1 MIHRHLEIEP
11 DVAVEDLPAA
21 AIVDLLQAGDLD
33 DWRPIVDAIA
43 RNPYGEFSA
52 RVLRLV
58 DAYPMYGTSSLFRA
72 WVDRRRARAEGSESS
87 TAPTSLTAFRR
98 KLGLTQVGYSGM
110 ERGRTLIGVD
120 VLLDVCR
127 ILGRPVTYFLG
138 GVALEIDDVSQE
150 TREVMGLM
158 ENLLQRERG
167 AILGY
172 ARFVA
177 QESSKEFDQ

>member
-1 MIHRHLEIEP
+1 MADIRRVVGARLREARIE
-11 DVAVEDLPAA
+11 AGLTQAA
-21 AIVDLLQAGDLD
+21 LAHQ
-33 DWRPIVDAIA
+33 
-43 RNPYGEFSA
+43 
-52 RVLRLV
+52 
-58 DAYPMYGTSSLFRA
+58 
-72 WVDRRRARAEGSESS
+72 
-87 TAPTSLTAFRR
+87 
-98 KLGLTQVGYSGM
+98 LGLTQVGYSGM

-120 VLLDVCR
+120 VLLEVGR

-138 GVALEIDDVSQE
+138 AVAVEIDDVSEE

-177 QESSKEFDQ
+177 QESAKESDQ

>member
-1 MIHRHLEIEP
+1 MAEIGGVVGARLRE
-11 DVAVEDLPAA
+11 ARIE
-21 AIVDLLQAGDLD
+21 AG
-33 DWRPIVDAIA
+33 
-43 RNPYGEFSA
+43 
-52 RVLRLV
+52 
-58 DAYPMYGTSSLFRA
+58 
-72 WVDRRRARAEGSESS
+72 
-87 TAPTSLTAFRR
+87 LTQEALAHQ
-98 KLGLTQVGYSGM
+98 LGLTQVGYSGM

-138 GVALEIDDVSQE
+138 GVAVEIDDVSEE

-177 QESSKEFDQ
+177 QESAKEFDQE

>member
-1 MIHRHLEIEP
+1 MVDIRGVVGARLREARIE
-11 DVAVEDLPAA
+11 
-21 AIVDLLQAGDLD
+21 AG
-33 DWRPIVDAIA
+33 
-43 RNPYGEFSA
+43 
-52 RVLRLV
+52 
-58 DAYPMYGTSSLFRA
+58 
-72 WVDRRRARAEGSESS
+72 
-87 TAPTSLTAFRR
+87 LTQEALAHQ
-98 KLGLTQVGYSGM
+98 LGLTQVGYSGM

-138 GVALEIDDVSQE
+138 GVAVEIDDVSEE

-158 ENLLQRERG
+158 ENLLQRERE

-177 QESSKEFDQ
+177 QESAKEFDQE